1 MTKREKLLAKIL
13 SGRADANIPFDPTEA
28 LLESLG
34 FELRIRGSHHVFR
47 KGDYF
52 VDLQPTSGRKLKP
65 YQAKQLREVLLQ
77 YKDDE

>member
-13 SGRADANIPFDPTEA
+13 SGKSDANIPFDTTVA
-28 LLESLG
+28 LLESVG
-34 FELRIRGSHHVFR
+34 FTLRIRGDHHVFR

-52 VDLQPTSGRKLKP
+52 LNLQPTKERKLKP
-65 YQAKQLREVLLQ
+65 YQTRQLREVLLQ